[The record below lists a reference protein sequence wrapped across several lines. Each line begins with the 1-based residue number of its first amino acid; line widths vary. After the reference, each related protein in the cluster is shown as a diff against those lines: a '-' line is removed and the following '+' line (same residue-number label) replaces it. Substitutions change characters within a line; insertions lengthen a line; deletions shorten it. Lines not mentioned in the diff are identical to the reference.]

1 MRKDV
6 ADAAAEAAVRGD
18 GEEAI
23 APTYV
28 VECYWPGIAEDQVR
42 DALARFARV
51 PQGTALHGDFARC
64 IGCILVPS
72 DGLALFLFEGLS
84 AAIVQSRSTWAEIP
98 FDRIVEAVQ
107 IEAADRLG

>member
-1 MRKDV
+1 MREGV
-6 ADAAAEAAVRGD
+6 ADAHAEAAVRGD

-28 VECYWPGIAEDQVR
+28 VECYWPGIAEDHVR
-42 DALARFARV
+42 DVLARVARL
-51 PQGTALHGDFARC
+51 PQGTASHGDSAQC

-72 DGLALFLFEGLS
+72 DGLALFLFESPS
-84 AAIVQSRSTWAEIP
+84 AAIVQSRSTWAEVP

-107 IEAADRLG
+107 IEAAD